1 MDEEFEKLE
10 GELRRLRPVSPDARL
25 RTAIARELAV
35 TRTTNVFRPAR
46 TWIALPMAAAL
57 VGSLI
62 YFAGYTPDNREAN
75 LPEPVS
81 SAASLKST
89 AGVQSPAEFKP
100 VAARNILVSATDEG
114 LVSLADGTPARR
126 IRQSYVDTITWQNAS
141 TKASLTWTVPREE
154 VKVVPVSYQ

>member
-1 MDEEFEKLE
+1 MDEEFDQLE
-10 GELRRLRPVSPDARL
+10 AELRRLKPVAPSQRL
-25 RTAIARELAV
+25 RSAITCDLAPARSRNLF
-35 TRTTNVFRPAR
+35 FRAR
-46 TWIALPMAAAL
+46 TWIALPVAAAV
-57 VGSLI
+57 VGSLL
-62 YFAGYTPDNREAN
+62 YFTAATPPNTQT
-75 LPEPVS
+75 
-81 SAASLKST
+81 SAST
-89 AGVQSPAEFKP
+89 AAARPKVAAQSSTPQFKP